1 MASRA
6 FSIEDGNLSAQTTLS
21 ATKNREYIDVD
32 MSFAKKGSG
41 DVFKKTSAASVK
53 QALKNL
59 LLTNRTEKPFSPY
72 YGANLQQYLFEL
84 ADETTE
90 GELQI
95 AIENNIRAFEPRINP
110 DNLRV
115 NVDADPDNNTLN
127 ITIVFTIRN
136 SNETVEFTTRLNRL
150 R

>member
-6 FSIEDGNLSAQTTLS
+6 FSIEDGNLGNQATVS
-21 ATKNREYIDVD
+21 ATNNREYIDVD
-32 MSFAKKGSG
+32 MTFAKKGSG
-41 DVFKKTSAASVK
+41 DVFKKTSAAAVK
-53 QALKNL
+53 QSLKNL

-84 ADETTE
+84 ADDETE
-90 GELQI
+90 GELLV
-95 AIENNIRAFEPRINP
+95 AIENNIKAFEPRINP
-110 DNLRV
+110 DTLRV
-115 NVDADPDNNTLN
+115 SVDADPDNNSLN
-127 ITIVFTIRN
+127 ITIVFNIRN

>member
-6 FSIEDGNLSAQTTLS
+6 FSIEDGSLSSQSTVS

-41 DVFKKTSAASVK
+41 DVFKKTSAAAVK
-53 QALKNL
+53 QSLKNL
-59 LLTNRTEKPFSPY
+59 IMTNRTEKPFSPY
-72 YGANLQQYLFEL
+72 YGANLQQYLFEP
-84 ADETTE
+84 ADAQTE
-90 GELQI
+90 NELLI
-95 AIENNIRAFEPRINP
+95 AIENNIRAFEPRVDPNT
-110 DNLRV
+110 LRV
-115 NVDADPDNNTLN
+115 AVDAEPDKNALN
-127 ITIVFTIRN
+127 ITIVFKIRN

>member
-6 FSIEDGNLSAQTTLS
+6 FSIEDGNLGNQATVS

-41 DVFKKTSAASVK
+41 DVFKKTSAAAVK
-53 QALKNL
+53 QSLKNL